1 MTVSVED
8 LEDLYDSYSDG
19 EILRLYTSG
28 NLTEVA
34 KKVALNEIKLR
45 RLTIPANVSG
55 DSDPVEEKSRPEFEM
70 RIIANNLRFDEAIIL
85 SEAMIAEGI
94 TSDTQGSNIH
104 NAFFPSGFNH
114 LVRVDE
120 RYFQQAL
127 TIYEQFKKS
136 QPSNNEERAE
146 GEADI
151 AKQTKFSDL
160 SKEEQRLVRQVEMR
174 MAMFA
179 IGFLAIM
186 LLVAFNMKSIVRVI
200 GPYITPNIAHG
211 LLLLLSVFVLKVTV
225 TTNERGTFKGPNGQE
240 TTKEEAP
247 FAFGVE
253 VIGGYVLFGILFIYG
268 IQYFLNISIL
278 PTNLT
283 MFEGAIKVMLKVL
296 LQSLK

>member
-104 NAFFPSGFNH
+104 NG
-114 LVRVDE
+114 
-120 RYFQQAL
+120 
-127 TIYEQFKKS
+127 
-136 QPSNNEERAE
+136 AE